1 MQELISY
8 YSQKTKQN
16 KQMQYS
22 FRSVA
27 VFLSLVVML
36 CVFWH
41 LKLTGITLA
50 GEAFCGIPEHV
61 HNEECMVETLICELE
76 ESDEHTHIEACYET
90 TQECVL
96 EEHIHIESCYCDV
109 TADLET
115 ADDWEMSFAD
125 ISRGS
130 TTAENIVLLARSQLG
145 CAESEINFEVG
156 EDGVRRGITRY
167 GQWYGNPYGD
177 WSTMFASFCLYYAG
191 AEDVPM
197 NVGAE
202 SMRLEWEA
210 QGLYRQ
216 ASEYAP
222 QVGNLVF
229 LQKDGG
235 NSVAIITEV
244 FENDMKV
251 IEGDVEGC
259 VAELTYSITSE
270 AVLGYGVIEDVSEFA
285 VYVEMPQDAI
295 SLAATTNFNTSM
307 LTSSN
312 RFVIYTVSDGI
323 TYAIDG
329 AGNAVQVYVDDNGKI
344 RADVDNPDMLLWTFS
359 WYNNNSSAIQNV
371 GSGRYLHPY
380 YNGENNHGITTSD
393 RWGATV
399 SASGNGVVF
408 KHFSNNYYISFDKTN
423 KQFSMTHNQGQ
434 NVQFLLGMSTPC
446 TVWLDGTNGG
456 LMTLGGSD
464 DRSYTAYT
472 DSTLTLPTSW
482 KSPDKYSYVL
492 KGWYDVTNNKYYAP
506 GDKVTVTGNMVF
518 YADWKAAS
526 YDVGQFNSKTTN
538 TISTNKFI
546 RTRLFDY
553 NALLNVVSERAN
565 VNVSSSSHSETWQ
578 LLTSGNNPYNGNA
591 ALNFILRDW
600 DRGNEDI
607 SYPNGHNDRNN
618 PTDAGVVYPGL
629 YTEMIRDVFFDPDL
643 VLPGKEYLGEADHLF
658 QLCEDRSHN
667 HFGYYYYNSERNAA
681 SYNQTDQRF
690 YVYDYLECTRD
701 SLNNGNEGKYSDF
714 LPFNSP
720 YTNTNGK
727 NPVTYSY
734 NGVEGEYV
742 GTTHYMYD
750 SRYNDNDNTTNNI
763 GTNFLFGMSLEVD
776 FYLPNKPGVQVV
788 GGDYGNKDV
797 YGADMHFRFTG
808 DDDVWIFVDDKMVLD
823 LGGLHGRETGDI
835 NFSTGVVTINGVK
848 NDALSATLQSVS
860 AGEHTLDMYYL
871 ERGSSMS
878 NCAIYFN
885 LAPRFD
891 FTIQKEDVL
900 TKEVLNG
907 AQFSV
912 FTDKECT
919 VPAQLWT
926 SKEAHDNKEASTN
939 VFTVE
944 NGEAHMWGMG
954 AGNVYYIKET
964 KPPTN
969 TDYAGLSPNGIIELS
984 FDKTGTASYK
994 VDVIDTGS
1002 GVSPG
1007 FTVHGFRIDTETQH
1021 AYIVATNAPKW
1032 VQETTSVQAMKHW
1045 NDSDVHSNDAVTVY
1059 LTVTDSDGTVRR
1071 LQESV
1076 LCEENNWMV
1085 KWDNLPKY
1093 KQDGKTLVKY
1103 GVEESYVSGYYSSVE
1118 AVTGAF
1124 KVVKSHWANTNT
1136 FEDGKVYILKNSQG
1150 QALSTQQLAEDTGFM
1165 WVNEETAKGSKL
1177 ALWTASVNGNNV
1189 RLTNQAGQTITFYYG
1204 NGSPTDFFALNM
1216 HVEDNNRKQYLKFN
1230 SSSNSITLQFS
1241 NYYLSS
1247 TLNDSQKFAN
1257 NTQSSRA
1264 LNITPCVEVKSSQ
1277 SIAIENQ
1284 GFLITN
1290 TPLEQETSLRVK
1302 KEWLIPSDMNA
1313 SVYEKEQVT
1322 LHLIADGVFTGRTVT
1337 LTLKNGWQA
1346 VFQGLPYTD
1355 ESGKVIDYTVI
1366 EVNGK
1371 SRWIVSYGDVT
1382 TIGGSPPNYSVTVTN
1397 TYRVGGPQL
1406 PTTGS
1411 SARMMYMLCGA
1422 GIMLGTLIYG
1432 IWFRRKLERRVN

>member
-61 HNEECMVETLICELE
+61 HNEECIVETLICELE
-76 ESDEHTHIEACYET
+76 ESDEHTHIESCYEMI
-90 TQECVL
+90 QECVL

-130 TTAENIVLLARSQLG
+130 TTAENIVLLAQSQLG

-156 EDGVRRGITRY
+156 ADGVRRGITRY

-197 NVGAE
+197 NAGAE

-285 VYVEMPQDAI
+285 VYVETPQEAI
-295 SLAATTNFNTSM
+295 SLAAATNFNTSM

-359 WYNNNSSAIQNV
+359 RYNNNSTAIQNV

-380 YNGENNHGITTSD
+380 FNSNSDNGITTPG
-393 RWGATV
+393 RWGTTV
-399 SASGNGVVF
+399 NASGKGVVF
-408 KHFSNNYYISFDKTN
+408 SHSAYIGFDKEN
-423 KQFSMTHNQGQ
+423 KRFYMTRTQGQ
-434 NVQFLLGMSTPC
+434 NAQFLLGMSSPC

-456 LMTLGGSD
+456 LMTLGGSE

-482 KSPDKYSYVL
+482 KSPVKYSYVL

-607 SYPNGHNDRNN
+607 SYPKGHNDRNN
-618 PTDAGVVYPGL
+618 PTNAGVVYPGL
-629 YTEMIRDVFFDPDL
+629 YTNAIREVFFNPDFI
-643 VLPGKEYLGEADHLF
+643 LPGKEYLGEADYLF
-658 QLCEDRSHN
+658 QLCEEPGHN
-667 HFGYYYYNSERNAA
+667 HYGYYYYNSERNAA
-681 SYNQTDQRF
+681 SYNQTEQRF

-727 NPVTYSY
+727 NPITYSY

-763 GTNFLFGMSLEVD
+763 GTNFLFGMSLEID

-788 GGDYGNKDV
+788 GGGYGNKDV
-797 YGADMHFRFTG
+797 YGEDMHFRFTG
-808 DDDVWIFVDDKMVLD
+808 DDDVWIFVDDTMVLD

-835 NFSTGVVTINGVK
+835 NFATGEVTINGVR
-848 NDALSATLQSVS
+848 NDNLSNALKTIS
-860 AGEHTLDMYYL
+860 AGEHTLYMYYL

-900 TKEVLNG
+900 TKEILNG

-912 FTDKECT
+912 YTDKECK

-926 SKEAHDNKEASTN
+926 SKEAHDNGAASTN

-944 NGEAHMWGMG
+944 NGIAHMWGMG

-1007 FTVHGFRIDTETQH
+1007 FTVHGFRIDTETQQ

-1032 VQETTSVQAMKHW
+1032 VNATTSVQAVKQW
-1045 NDSDVHSNDAVTVY
+1045 NDTLEHSNEEITVY
-1059 LTVTDSDGTVRR
+1059 LTVTDKDGTVRR
-1071 LQESV
+1071 LQEAV
-1076 LCEENNWMV
+1076 LSDENGWMI

-1093 KQDGKTLVKY
+1093 EKDGKTLVKY
-1103 GVEESYVSGYYSSVE
+1103 GVDESYVPGYYSTVE
-1118 AVTGAF
+1118 SVTGEVILTQT
-1124 KVVKSHWANTNT
+1124 KWTNKTT
-1136 FEDGKVYILKNSQG
+1136 FERDKVYLLKNADG
-1150 QALSTQQLAEDTGFM
+1150 LALSTQRVAEDTGYM
-1165 WVNEETAKGSKL
+1165 WVTEEVAQKSQL
-1177 ALWTASVNGNNV
+1177 ALWTASLNGRNV

-1204 NGSPTDFFALNM
+1204 NGSPTDFFALNQ
-1216 HVEDNNRKQYLKFN
+1216 HVDDKNRKQYFTCEQTSNGIRLKYG
-1230 SSSNSITLQFS
+1230 S
-1241 NYYLSS
+1241 YYLSKN
-1247 TLNDSQKFAN
+1247 LNDSQKFAN
-1257 NTQSSRA
+1257 STESENA
-1264 LNITPCVEVKSSQ
+1264 LLLLSATEETTVTKIPIKE
-1277 SIAIENQ
+1277 Q
-1284 GFLITN
+1284 GFLIQN
-1290 TPLEQETSLRVK
+1290 TPLAQETSVTVEK
-1302 KEWLIPSDMNA
+1302 QWSIPVDMNA

-1322 LHLIADGVFTGRTVT
+1322 IRLLANGIDTGRTVT
-1337 LTLKNGWQA
+1337 LNLKNGWIG
-1346 VFQGLPYTD
+1346 VFQGLPYKD
-1355 ESGKVIDYTVI
+1355 SGGNVIKYTVQ
-1366 EVNGK
+1366 EVNK
-1371 SRWIVSYGDVT
+1371 KDIWSVNYGVVGSS
-1382 TIGGSPPNYSVTVTN
+1382 GGTVPNYSTVVTN
-1397 TYRVGGPQL
+1397 TYKTGVPML
-1406 PTTGS
+1406 PETGS
-1411 SARMMYMLCGA
+1411 YARMMYMLCGA
-1422 GIMLGTLIYG
+1422 SIMLGTLIYG
-1432 IWFRRKLERRVN
+1432 ISFKRKLERRVK